1 MSFLYITKF
10 SFISINLAR
19 LDHKLLNWNLNLNIW
34 NEQFLPSL
42 YVCLLVR
49 VCIVSYV
56 YHCNWIS
63 KQVDETELSSHRKR
77 WGVDLGL
84 YNLCV
89 LAICYLLTI
98 LANDIQCFSCIH
110 LAPNIGL
117 KYIWKISNSLQLS
130 DAQNILHQILTIL
143 PYNSLLFFFF

>member
-1 MSFLYITKF
+1 M
-10 SFISINLAR
+10 
-19 LDHKLLNWNLNLNIW
+19 NWNLNLNIW
-34 NEQFLPSL
+34 NEQFLPSF
-42 YVCLLVR
+42 YVCLCVHA
-49 VCIVSYV
+49 CIVSYV

-63 KQVDETELSSHRKR
+63 KQVDETGLSSYRRR

-89 LAICYLLTI
+89 LAIFYLLTI
-98 LANDIQCFSCIH
+98 LANDIQCFSCFH

-143 PYNSLLFFFF
+143 PYNSLLPFFFLIL